1 MGNKRGV
8 VPGHFKVQGHAV
20 EDRDTAHM
28 SKQALDRDRARYKRT
43 AGKAKRSAKPKP
55 QRLVEPPRDSD
66 LPTASV
72 LARAHDRE
80 FAKMNER
87 QRKAPKRVKSAAGGE
102 ADQPRYLADA
112 ARGLL
117 RRVARYA
124 MAPLALARAVVDRL
138 RDRD

>member
-1 MGNKRGV
+1 
-8 VPGHFKVQGHAV
+8 
-20 EDRDTAHM
+20 M
-28 SKQALDRDRARYKRT
+28 SKQALVRDAARRKRNGG
-43 AGKAKRSAKPKP
+43 APRKKAAPKRIAPLVDPGEQPSSA
-55 QRLVEPPRDSD
+55 
-66 LPTASV
+66 V

-87 QRKAPKRVKSAAGGE
+87 KRTSKRVKAAGGE
-102 ADQPRYLADA
+102 EQPPRYLADA

-124 MAPLALARAVVDRL
+124 MAPVSLARAVVDRL